1 MKLCSFNLIYL
12 FNISLCVVLLKA
24 HLLFAWYCTFE
35 YDDQKYLD
43 PFSEY
48 VKVGPKCLKEEVSKK
63 KLSPRNHLVPMALGS
78 LRWLLRCLKVIWP
91 LQVLS
96 DHSKWFT
103 PLFKM
108 IRSLLK
114 CLHPLLN
121 WKQQWWSWRTME
133 DCNVRHS

>member
-1 MKLCSFNLIYL
+1 MIIKRLKLHKLQLYFEKKKIFVLIQPWWSPTMKLCSFNLIYL

-96 DHSKWFT
+96 DHSK
-103 PLFKM
+103 
-108 IRSLLK
+108 
-114 CLHPLLN
+114 
-121 WKQQWWSWRTME
+121 
-133 DCNVRHS
+133 